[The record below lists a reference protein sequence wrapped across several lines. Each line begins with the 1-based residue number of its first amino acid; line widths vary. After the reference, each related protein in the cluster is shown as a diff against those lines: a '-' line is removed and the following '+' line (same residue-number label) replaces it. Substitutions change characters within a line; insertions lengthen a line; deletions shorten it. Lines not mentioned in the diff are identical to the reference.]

1 MQRMPTV
8 LITGANRGLGLEF
21 ARQYASDGWDVF
33 ASCREPR
40 RARELQALAEAS
52 GEKLSLVSMDVT
64 DTASV
69 RKAAQQLDG
78 IPLDLL
84 LNNAGTA
91 GASGQTTGNV
101 DYENWLRVLEVN
113 TLGAMRV
120 LEAFADLV
128 ARSERRLVVTITSGM
143 GSLTDNTSGGSI
155 AYRSSKAA
163 VNMAMRSAAADLAPR
178 GMACVVVHPGWVRT
192 DMGGASAPL
201 TPKQSIA
208 AMRRLIAR
216 LGPADSGRFF
226 NYDGQEHPW

>member
-1 MQRMPTV
+1 
-8 LITGANRGLGLEF
+8 
-21 ARQYASDGWDVF
+21 
-33 ASCREPR
+33 
-40 RARELQALAEAS
+40 
-52 GEKLSLVSMDVT
+52 
-64 DTASV
+64 
-69 RKAAQQLDG
+69 
-78 IPLDLL
+78 
-84 LNNAGTA
+84 
-91 GASGQTTGNV
+91 V